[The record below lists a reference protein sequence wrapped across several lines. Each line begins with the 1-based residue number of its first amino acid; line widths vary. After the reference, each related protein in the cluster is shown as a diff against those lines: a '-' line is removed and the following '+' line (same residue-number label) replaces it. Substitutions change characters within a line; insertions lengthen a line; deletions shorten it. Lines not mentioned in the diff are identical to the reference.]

1 MGLDSRM
8 IALGH
13 MGTIAYQMDWR
24 GNGPILQ
31 LVKMFGG
38 PEPDCFEDGIR
49 PIVLDS
55 DAIKCIARFLFDPI
69 LSLHLWGEAG
79 DAEYHDEII
88 RPIFDEFKDAME
100 FADRRG
106 IDFYFYA
113 SY

>member
-38 PEPDCFEDGIR
+38 PEPDCFEDGNS

-55 DAIKCIARFLFDPI
+55 HALSCIARFLFDPVI
-69 LSLHLWGEAG
+69 SLHLWGEVG
-79 DAEYHDEII
+79 DAEYYDSVIL
-88 RPIFDEFKDAME
+88 PIAEEFNSAQGLAED
-100 FADRRG
+100 G
-106 IDFYFYA
+106 CIDFYFYA